1 MALPI
6 SDENIVNARPPI
18 VNLTLIAFNIVV
30 FFIGLA
36 APGLLVPGATSYDEV
51 VAKLG
56 VVPAR
61 IIEGESLYTIFTAM
75 FLHGGFSHLFGNMLY
90 LYIFGDNVEAVMG
103 RARYLAF
110 YLASGVGA
118 VVFHILSIVAMPD
131 SLVASATLQTGIN
144 PWLIPAIGASGAISG
159 VLGAYFAMFPHSEL
173 KIVTFWAW
181 IPLIFRV
188 PAAAYIIFWFIYQL
202 IMGLSVVFTGV
213 QAGIAFW
220 AHIGGFLT
228 GMALVRFMAS
238 KERIAWANVWRERFY

>member
-1 MALPI
+1 LALPI
-6 SDENIVNARPPI
+6 SDENIVHAKPPI
-18 VNLTLIAFNIVV
+18 VNLTLIALNIAV
-30 FFIGLA
+30 FFVGLA
-36 APGLLVPGATSYDEV
+36 MPGLLVPGATSYNEV

-61 IIEGESLYTIFTAM
+61 IIEGEALYTIFTAM

-103 RARYLAF
+103 RARYLVF

-118 VVFHILSIVAMPD
+118 VVFHVLSIIAMPN
-131 SLVASATLQTGIN
+131 SMVAAATLQTGIN

-173 KIVTFWAW
+173 KIVTFWVW

-213 QAGIAFW
+213 QAGVAFW

-238 KERIAWANVWRERFY
+238 RERIVWANVWRERFY